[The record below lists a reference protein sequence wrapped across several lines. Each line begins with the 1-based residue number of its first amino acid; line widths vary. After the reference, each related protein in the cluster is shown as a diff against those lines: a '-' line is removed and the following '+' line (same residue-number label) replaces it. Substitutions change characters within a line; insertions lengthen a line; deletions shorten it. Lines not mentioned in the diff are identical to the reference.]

1 VAKPSGQKRRPQA
14 RRTAARPR
22 AAGAP
27 KRAAKQE
34 LLRRQQFP
42 VSGPERFVERAGSGI
57 GALSAKAGLPG
68 WALPAGAAV
77 LFLVVVLWAAGA
89 VAGSF
94 AFMLGTILGAAMAT
108 GWLIAAVA
116 KGKDGLR
123 AARAGLLVA
132 LATFVPV
139 IFDPHTGDV
148 YNLPKY
154 TLVVVAA
161 LALAGLW
168 VVAAVHRRPLPLWRN
183 GLQWLIGGI
192 VVWTAVSAFTGVDTH
207 VGLLGNYGSYDGLF
221 LAAALGVVTMV
232 TAEAFEVDD
241 VRKVLAALAFAGGG
255 VVLYYGL
262 IQLHDVEFHGSK
274 PWDFIKYSTSSFTAD
289 IFSTFGNPNHLAGYL
304 AIIFPVVLVL
314 GLGAKRWYWRL
325 AGGVVGVVL
334 IVEVLR
340 TAARGAWV
348 AVIVAALVVAA
359 FVAPELRRRAPLI
372 VGGAVGALVVVVAG
386 LAAFGHRFLAQP
398 MSSLFQSGGGT
409 SIWQRF
415 EIWKTAFHI
424 ALKNPIAGI
433 GPDDFALLYPKYQS
447 AAWVKALGATY
458 LVNGAHDIFMN
469 VLADQGF
476 VGLALFLAI
485 LAAIALRCVGAW
497 RRCRATE
504 RAENND
510 VAAKE
515 RARTLRVT
523 LGVVSASTAAY
534 LVQALFNVQQVGLSF
549 TFWLLVGLLA
559 VLSRG
564 AGVPGTLRP
573 AVLLSPGT
581 NDLLVEHEGEARRP
595 EPSPLFVP
603 WQTGLA
609 GLLVIAVVVVTS
621 LGADGPYR
629 ADHDYWAAHASLT
642 NAPATGTSTQAHTEV
657 GPKFFTEMQ
666 HAAALNPWEPIYPA
680 FEGTVYEQL
689 ATSASSAS
697 GEKTAVG
704 NLVQA
709 RHLFAEAV
717 ARGPL
722 DSPNLLEEADVDGYL
737 SEAQPGQAHSD
748 LAAAAALARKAISEN
763 PLNTD
768 YRAFLKQVLAAEHPK
783 VAKKPVPEG
792 S

>member
-1 VAKPSGQKRRPQA
+1 
-14 RRTAARPR
+14 
-22 AAGAP
+22 
-27 KRAAKQE
+27 
-34 LLRRQQFP
+34 
-42 VSGPERFVERAGSGI
+42 
-57 GALSAKAGLPG
+57 
-68 WALPAGAAV
+68 V
-77 LFLVVVLWAAGA
+77 LFLVVVLWATGA

-94 AFMLGTILGAAMAT
+94 AFMLGAILGAAMAT

-123 AARAGLLVA
+123 AARAGVLVA

-168 VVAAVHRRPLPLWRN
+168 VVAAVHRGPLPLWRN

-192 VVWTAVSAFTGVDTH
+192 VVWTAVSAFAGVDTH

-232 TAEAFEVDD
+232 TAEAFDVDD
-241 VRKVLAALAFAGGG
+241 VRKVLAALAFAGG
-255 VVLYYGL
+255 VVVMYYGL
-262 IQLHDVEFHGSK
+262 IQLHDVEFHSSK
-274 PWDFIKYSTSSFTAD
+274 PWDFIKYTTSSFAGN
-289 IFSTFGNPNHLAGYL
+289 IFSTFGNPNHLGGYL

-314 GLGAKRWYWRL
+314 GLGAKRWYWRA
-325 AGGVVGVVL
+325 AGGVLSFVL
-334 IVEVLR
+334 LVELVR
-340 TAARGAWV
+340 TVARGAWV
-348 AVIVAALVVAA
+348 AVIVAALVLAA
-359 FVAPELRRRAPLI
+359 FLAPELRRRAPVI
-372 VGGAVGALVVVVAG
+372 VGGAVAALLVVVAG
-386 LAAFGHRFLAQP
+386 LAALGHRFLAQP
-398 MSSLFQSGGGT
+398 LSSLFQSGGGT
-409 SIWQRF
+409 SVWQRA

-424 ALKNPIAGI
+424 ALKNPVAGI
-433 GPDDFALLYPKYQS
+433 GPDAFALVYPKYQS

-515 RARTLRVT
+515 RARSLRVT
-523 LGVVSASTAAY
+523 LAVVSASITAY

-549 TFWLLVGLLA
+549 TFWLLVGLLV

-573 AVLLSPGT
+573 AVLLSSEPSS
-581 NDLLVEHEGEARRP
+581 LLVGHEGEPRRP
-595 EPSPLFVP
+595 EPSPSFIP

-609 GLLVIAVVVVTS
+609 ALLVIAVVVVTS

-629 ADHDYWAAHASLT
+629 ADHAYWAAHTSLT
-642 NAPATGTSTQAHTEV
+642 EAPATGTSTQAHTEV
-657 GPKFFTEMQ
+657 GPKFFTDLQ

-680 FEGTVYEQL
+680 LEGTVYEEF

-697 GEKTAVG
+697 GAQTVLTD
-704 NLVQA
+704 LVQS
-709 RHLFAEAV
+709 RRLFAEAV

-722 DSPNLLEEADVDGYL
+722 DPQDLVNEADVDGYL
-737 SEAQPGQAHSD
+737 SEVQPTEAHSD
-748 LAAAAALARKAISEN
+748 LISAAALARRAISED
-763 PLNTD
+763 PLNPA
-768 YRAFLKQVLAAEHPK
+768 YHALLAQVLNRIDHP
-783 VAKKPVPEG
+783 AQ
-792 S
+792 

>member
-1 VAKPSGQKRRPQA
+1 
-14 RRTAARPR
+14 
-22 AAGAP
+22 
-27 KRAAKQE
+27 
-34 LLRRQQFP
+34 
-42 VSGPERFVERAGSGI
+42 VERAGSGI
-57 GALSAKAGLPG
+57 GALSASVGLPG

-77 LFLVVVLWAAGA
+77 FLLVVLLWAAGA

-123 AARAGLLVA
+123 AARAGVLVA

-168 VVAAVHRRPLPLWRN
+168 VIAAVHRRPLPLWRN

-192 VVWTAVSAFTGVDTH
+192 VVWTAVSAFAGVDTH

-232 TAEAFEVDD
+232 TAEAFDVDD

-255 VVLYYGL
+255 VVMYYGL

-274 PWDFIKYSTSSFTAD
+274 PWDFIHYQTSSFAGN
-289 IFSTFGNPNHLAGYL
+289 IFSTFGNPNHLGGYL
-304 AIIFPVVLVL
+304 AIIFPIVVVL
-314 GLGAKRWYWRL
+314 GLGAKRWYWRI
-325 AGGVVGVVL
+325 AGGVVGLVL
-334 IVEVLR
+334 LIELVR
-340 TAARGAWV
+340 TVARGAWV
-348 AVIVAALVVAA
+348 AAILAALVLAA
-359 FVAPELRRRAPLI
+359 FVAPELRRRAPVI
-372 VGGAVGALVVVVAG
+372 VGGAIGTLLVAVVV

-398 MSSLFQSGGGT
+398 LSSLFQSGGGT
-409 SIWQRF
+409 SVWQRVQ
-415 EIWKTAFHI
+415 IWRTAFHI

-433 GPDDFALLYPKYQS
+433 GPDNFALLYPKYQS
-447 AAWVKALGATY
+447 VAWVKAFGATY

-504 RAENND
+504 RGETTDA
-510 VAAKE
+510 AAKE
-515 RARTLRVT
+515 HARAVRVT
-523 LGVVSASTAAY
+523 LGVVSASITAY

-564 AGVPGTLRP
+564 EGVPGTLRP
-573 AVLLSPGT
+573 AVLLSPET
-581 NDLLVEHEGEARRP
+581 NDPTVGRDGEPRRP

-609 GLLVIAVVVVTS
+609 ALLVIAVVVVTS
-621 LGADGPYR
+621 LGADRPYR

-657 GPKFFTEMQ
+657 GPKFFAGMQ

-680 FEGTVYEQL
+680 FEGTVYQQL
-689 ATSASSAS
+689 ASSATSASSAQS
-697 GEKTAVG
+697 VLTDLA
-704 NLVQA
+704 QS
-709 RHLFAEAV
+709 RRLFAEAV
-717 ARGPL
+717 AREPL
-722 DSPNLLEEADVDGYL
+722 DSPDLVNEADVDGYL
-737 SEAQPGQAHSD
+737 SDIQPTEAHSD
-748 LAAAAALARKAISEN
+748 LRAAAVLARRAISED
-763 PLNTD
+763 PLNSE
-768 YRAFLKQVLAAEHPK
+768 YRTFLKQIVAAEHPK
-783 VAKKPVPEG
+783 VAKKAVPTK

>member
-1 VAKPSGQKRRPQA
+1 MAKPSGQKRRPQA

-573 AVLLSPGT
+573 AVLLSPET
-581 NDLLVEHEGEARRP
+581 NDLLVEHEGEPRRP

-657 GPKFFTEMQ
+657 GPKFFTDMQ

>member
-1 VAKPSGQKRRPQA
+1 M
-14 RRTAARPR
+14 
-22 AAGAP
+22 
-27 KRAAKQE
+27 
-34 LLRRQQFP
+34 
-42 VSGPERFVERAGSGI
+42 ERAGSGI
-57 GALSAKAGLPG
+57 GALSARAGLPG
-68 WALPAGAAV
+68 WALPGGAAV
-77 LFLVVVLWAAGA
+77 FVLVVLLWAAGA

-94 AFMLGTILGAAMAT
+94 AVMLGTILGAAMAT
-108 GWLIAAVA
+108 GWLIAVVA

-123 AARAGLLVA
+123 GARAGVVVA

-154 TLVVVAA
+154 TLVVVAS

-192 VVWTAVSAFTGVDTH
+192 VVWTAVSAFAGVDTH

-221 LAAALGVVTMV
+221 LAAAVGVVAMV
-232 TAEAFEVDD
+232 TAEAFDVDD

-274 PWDFIKYSTSSFTAD
+274 PWDFIKYNTSSFAGN
-289 IFSTFGNPNHLAGYL
+289 IFSTFGNPNHLGGYL
-304 AIIFPVVLVL
+304 AMIFPVVVVL

-334 IVEVLR
+334 IVEVVR
-340 TAARGAWV
+340 TVARGAWV
-348 AVIVAALVVAA
+348 AVVVAALVLAA
-359 FVAPELRRRAPLI
+359 FVAPELRRRAPVI
-372 VGGAVGALVVVVAG
+372 VGGAVAALVVVVVG
-386 LAAFGHRFLAQP
+386 LAAFGRRFLAQP
-398 MSSLFQSGGGT
+398 LSSLFQSGGGT
-409 SIWQRF
+409 SIWQRVQ
-415 EIWKTAFHI
+415 IWRTAFHI

-433 GPDDFALLYPKYQS
+433 GPDNFALLYPKYQS

-469 VLADQGF
+469 ALADQGF

-485 LAAIALRCVGAW
+485 LAVIALRCVGGW

-504 RAENND
+504 RD
-510 VAAKE
+510 DSTDDAARE
-515 RARTLRVT
+515 RARSLRVT
-523 LGVVSASTAAY
+523 LGVVSASITAY

-549 TFWLLVGLLA
+549 TFWLLVGLVA

-573 AVLLSPGT
+573 AVLLSPET
-581 NDLLVEHEGEARRP
+581 NELLVGRQGEPRRL
-595 EPSPLFVP
+595 EPSPLIVP

-609 GLLVIAVVVVTS
+609 ALLVIAVVVVTS

-629 ADHDYWAAHASLT
+629 ADHDYWAAHVSLT
-642 NAPATGTSTQAHTEV
+642 EAPATGTTQAHTEV
-657 GPKFFTEMQ
+657 GPKFFADLQ

-680 FEGTVYEQL
+680 LEGTVYQQF

-697 GEKTAVG
+697 GAQTLLTD
-704 NLVQA
+704 LVQS
-709 RHLFAEAV
+709 RRLFAEAV
-717 ARGPL
+717 AREPL
-722 DSPNLLEEADVDGYL
+722 DSPDLVNEADVDGYL
-737 SEAQPGQAHSD
+737 SEVQPTEAHSD
-748 LAAAAALARKAISEN
+748 LAAAAALARRALSLD
-763 PLNTD
+763 PLNTA
-768 YRAFLKQVLAAEHPK
+768 YVAFLKQVLAAEHPK
-783 VAKKPVPEG
+783 VAKNPVPQN

>member
-1 VAKPSGQKRRPQA
+1 M
-14 RRTAARPR
+14 
-22 AAGAP
+22 
-27 KRAAKQE
+27 
-34 LLRRQQFP
+34 
-42 VSGPERFVERAGSGI
+42 ERAGSGI
-57 GALSAKAGLPG
+57 GALSARAGLPG

-77 LFLVVVLWAAGA
+77 FLLVVLLWAAGA

-94 AFMLGTILGAAMAT
+94 AFMLGTILGAAIAT

-123 AARAGLLVA
+123 AARAGVLVA
-132 LATFVPV
+132 LATFVPI

-183 GLQWLIGGI
+183 GLQWLIGGL
-192 VVWTAVSAFTGVDTH
+192 VVWTAVSAFSGVDTH

-221 LAAALGVVTMV
+221 LAGALGVITMV
-232 TAEAFEVDD
+232 TAEAFDVGD

-255 VVLYYGL
+255 VVMYYGL

-274 PWDFIKYSTSSFTAD
+274 PWDFIHYQTSSFAGN
-289 IFSTFGNPNHLAGYL
+289 IFSTFGNPNHLGGYL
-304 AIIFPVVLVL
+304 AIIFPVVVVL
-314 GLGAKRWYWRL
+314 GLGAKRWYWRV
-325 AGGVVGVVL
+325 ACGVVGVVL
-334 IVEVLR
+334 IVEVVR
-340 TAARGAWV
+340 TVARGAWV
-348 AVIVAALVVAA
+348 AVVASALVLAV
-359 FVAPELRRRAPLI
+359 FVAPELRRRAPII
-372 VGGAVGALVVVVAG
+372 VGGAVGALLVVVAG

-398 MSSLFQSGGGT
+398 LSSLFQSGGGT
-409 SIWQRF
+409 SVWQRVQ
-415 EIWKTAFHI
+415 IWRAAVHI
-424 ALKNPIAGI
+424 ALKYPIAGI
-433 GPDDFALLYPKYQS
+433 GPDNFALLYPKYQS
-447 AAWVKALGATY
+447 AAWVKEVGATY

-485 LAAIALRCVGAW
+485 LAAVALRCVGAW

-504 RAENND
+504 RAEKND

-515 RARTLRVT
+515 RARSLRVT
-523 LGVVSASTAAY
+523 LGVVSASITAY

-573 AVLLSPGT
+573 AVLLSPET
-581 NDLLVEHEGEARRP
+581 NDLLVGHEGEPRRP

-621 LGADGPYR
+621 VGADGPYR
-629 ADHDYWAAHASLT
+629 ADHDYWAAHTSLT
-642 NAPATGTSTQAHTEV
+642 EAPATGTSTQAHTEV
-657 GPKFFTEMQ
+657 GPKFFADLQ
-666 HAAALNPWEPIYPA
+666 HAAGLNPWEPIYPA
-680 FEGTVYEQL
+680 LEGTVYEES

-697 GEKTAVG
+697 GAQTVLTD
-704 NLVQA
+704 LVQS
-709 RHLFAEAV
+709 RKLFAEAV
-717 ARGPL
+717 AREPL
-722 DSPNLLEEADVDGYL
+722 DPQDLVNEADVDGYL
-737 SEAQPGQAHSD
+737 SVIQPTEAHSD
-748 LAAAAALARKAISEN
+748 LTAAAALARRALSED
-763 PLNTD
+763 PLNPN
-768 YRAFLKQVLAAEHPK
+768 YQAFLKQVLAAEHPK
-783 VAKKPVPEG
+783 VNKKPVPQR

>member
-1 VAKPSGQKRRPQA
+1 
-14 RRTAARPR
+14 
-22 AAGAP
+22 
-27 KRAAKQE
+27 
-34 LLRRQQFP
+34 
-42 VSGPERFVERAGSGI
+42 VERAGSGI
-57 GALSAKAGLPG
+57 GALSARAGLPG

-77 LFLVVVLWAAGA
+77 FLLVVLLWAAGA

-94 AFMLGTILGAAMAT
+94 AFMLGTILGAAIAT

-123 AARAGLLVA
+123 AARAGVLVA
-132 LATFVPV
+132 LATFVPI

-183 GLQWLIGGI
+183 GLQWLIGGL
-192 VVWTAVSAFTGVDTH
+192 VVWTAVSAFSGVDTH

-221 LAAALGVVTMV
+221 LAGALGVITMV
-232 TAEAFEVDD
+232 TAEAFDVGD

-255 VVLYYGL
+255 VVMYYGL

-274 PWDFIKYSTSSFTAD
+274 PWDFIHYQTSSFAGN
-289 IFSTFGNPNHLAGYL
+289 IFSTFGNPNHLGGYL
-304 AIIFPVVLVL
+304 AIIFPVVVVL
-314 GLGAKRWYWRL
+314 GLGAKRWYWRV
-325 AGGVVGVVL
+325 ACGVVGVVL
-334 IVEVLR
+334 IVEVVR
-340 TAARGAWV
+340 TVARGAWV
-348 AVIVAALVVAA
+348 AVVASALVLAV
-359 FVAPELRRRAPLI
+359 FVAPELRRRAPII
-372 VGGAVGALVVVVAG
+372 VGGAVGALLVVVAG

-398 MSSLFQSGGGT
+398 LSSLFQSGGGT
-409 SIWQRF
+409 SVWQRVQ
-415 EIWKTAFHI
+415 IWRAAVHI
-424 ALKNPIAGI
+424 ALKYPIAGI
-433 GPDDFALLYPKYQS
+433 GPDNFALLYPKYQS
-447 AAWVKALGATY
+447 AAWVKEVGATY

-485 LAAIALRCVGAW
+485 LAAVALRCVGAW

-504 RAENND
+504 RAEKND

-515 RARTLRVT
+515 RARSLRVT
-523 LGVVSASTAAY
+523 LGVVSASITAY

-573 AVLLSPGT
+573 AVLLSPET
-581 NDLLVEHEGEARRP
+581 NDLLVGHEGEPRRP

-621 LGADGPYR
+621 VGADGPYR
-629 ADHDYWAAHASLT
+629 ADHDYWAAHTSLT
-642 NAPATGTSTQAHTEV
+642 EAPATGTSTQAHTEV
-657 GPKFFTEMQ
+657 GPKFFADLQ
-666 HAAALNPWEPIYPA
+666 HAAGLNPWEPIYPA
-680 FEGTVYEQL
+680 LEGTVYEES

-697 GEKTAVG
+697 GAQTVLTD
-704 NLVQA
+704 LVQS
-709 RHLFAEAV
+709 RKLFAEAV
-717 ARGPL
+717 AREPL
-722 DSPNLLEEADVDGYL
+722 DPQDLVNEADVDGYL
-737 SEAQPGQAHSD
+737 SVIQPTEAHSD
-748 LAAAAALARKAISEN
+748 LTAAAALARRALSED
-763 PLNTD
+763 PLNPN
-768 YRAFLKQVLAAEHPK
+768 YQAFLKQVLAAEHPK
-783 VAKKPVPEG
+783 VNKKPVPQR

>member
-1 VAKPSGQKRRPQA
+1 
-14 RRTAARPR
+14 
-22 AAGAP
+22 
-27 KRAAKQE
+27 
-34 LLRRQQFP
+34 
-42 VSGPERFVERAGSGI
+42 
-57 GALSAKAGLPG
+57 
-68 WALPAGAAV
+68 
-77 LFLVVVLWAAGA
+77 
-89 VAGSF
+89 
-94 AFMLGTILGAAMAT
+94 
-108 GWLIAAVA
+108 
-116 KGKDGLR
+116 
-123 AARAGLLVA
+123 
-132 LATFVPV
+132 
-139 IFDPHTGDV
+139 
-148 YNLPKY
+148 
-154 TLVVVAA
+154 
-161 LALAGLW
+161 
-168 VVAAVHRRPLPLWRN
+168 
-183 GLQWLIGGI
+183 
-192 VVWTAVSAFTGVDTH
+192 
-207 VGLLGNYGSYDGLF
+207 
-221 LAAALGVVTMV
+221 MV

-573 AVLLSPGT
+573 AVLLSPET
-581 NDLLVEHEGEARRP
+581 NDLLVEHEGEPRRP

-657 GPKFFTEMQ
+657 GPKFFTDMQ

>member
-1 VAKPSGQKRRPQA
+1 M
-14 RRTAARPR
+14 
-22 AAGAP
+22 
-27 KRAAKQE
+27 
-34 LLRRQQFP
+34 
-42 VSGPERFVERAGSGI
+42 SGPERLVERV
-57 GALSAKAGLPG
+57 GALSIKAGLPG

-77 LFLVVVLWAAGA
+77 FLLVVVLWATGA

-192 VVWTAVSAFTGVDTH
+192 VVWTAVSAFAGVDTH

-232 TAEAFEVDD
+232 TAEAFDVDD
-241 VRKVLAALAFAGGG
+241 VRKVLAALAFAGGS

-262 IQLHDVEFHGSK
+262 VQLHDVEFHGSK
-274 PWDFIKYSTSSFTAD
+274 PWDFIHYQTSSFAGN
-289 IFSTFGNPNHLAGYL
+289 IFSTFGNPNHLGGYL
-304 AIIFPVVLVL
+304 AIIFPVVVVL
-314 GLGAKRWYWRL
+314 GLGAKRWYWRV
-325 AGGVVGVVL
+325 AGGVVGIVL
-334 IVEVLR
+334 LVEVVR
-340 TAARGAWV
+340 TVARGAWV
-348 AVIVAALVVAA
+348 AVVVATLVLAA
-359 FVAPELRRRAPLI
+359 FVAPELRRRAPVI
-372 VGGAVGALVVVVAG
+372 VGGAVGALLVVVAG

-398 MSSLFQSGGGT
+398 LSRRFSRAAAAPPSGSGLKSGGPPFT
-409 SIWQRF
+409 SRS
-415 EIWKTAFHI
+415 
-424 ALKNPIAGI
+424 KNPIAGI
-433 GPDDFALLYPKYQS
+433 GPDDFALVYPKYQS

-485 LAAIALRCVGAW
+485 LAAIALRCAGAW

-504 RAENND
+504 RGETIDA
-510 VAAKE
+510 AAKE
-515 RARTLRVT
+515 RARSLRVT
-523 LGVVSASTAAY
+523 LGVVSASITAY

-559 VLSRG
+559 VLSQA
-564 AGVPGTLRP
+564 AGVPGHAAASR
-573 AVLLSPGT
+573 SPVPGDKQPQWHERADADGT
-581 NDLLVEHEGEARRP
+581 EGEPRRP
-595 EPSPLFVP
+595 GPSPLFVP

-609 GLLVIAVVVVTS
+609 ALLVIAVVVVTS

-629 ADHDYWAAHASLT
+629 ADHDYWAAHTSLTPSPGRRGPRASLV
-642 NAPATGTSTQAHTEV
+642 PRSV
-657 GPKFFTEMQ
+657 PSFS
-666 HAAALNPWEPIYPA
+666 PIC
-680 FEGTVYEQL
+680 
-689 ATSASSAS
+689 SM
-697 GEKTAVG
+697 
-704 NLVQA
+704 
-709 RHLFAEAV
+709 
-717 ARGPL
+717 
-722 DSPNLLEEADVDGYL
+722 LL
-737 SEAQPGQAHSD
+737 
-748 LAAAAALARKAISEN
+748 R
-763 PLNTD
+763 
-768 YRAFLKQVLAAEHPK
+768 
-783 VAKKPVPEG
+783 
-792 S
+792 